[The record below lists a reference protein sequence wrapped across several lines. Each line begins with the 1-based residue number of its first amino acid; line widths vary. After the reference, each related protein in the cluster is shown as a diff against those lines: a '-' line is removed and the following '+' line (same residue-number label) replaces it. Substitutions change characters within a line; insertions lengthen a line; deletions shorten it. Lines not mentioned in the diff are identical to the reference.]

1 MTTNKGIRAGI
12 TGGIGTGKTT
22 VCRLF
27 HETFGIP
34 VYYADEWARHLITED
49 KQLAEQI
56 CTLLGEQAYLP
67 DGSYNRTYVASV
79 VFENP
84 EKLAALNALVH
95 PAVEKHSLKW
105 HREHTDAGAPYTLK
119 EAALL
124 VESGAWQYLDFLIV
138 VTAPETL
145 RIERI
150 MQRDKITETQVRARM
165 RSQLPESEKIKKA
178 QAIIQNDSIH
188 DLLSQVTDIHHRI
201 CGINQKV

>member
-34 VYYADEWARHLITED
+34 VYYADEWARRLITED

-56 CTLLGEQAYLP
+56 SILLGEQAYLP
-67 DGSYNRTYVASV
+67 DGSYNRAYVASV

-95 PAVEKHSLKW
+95 PAVEKHSLEW
-105 HREHTDAGAPYTLK
+105 HREQTEAGAPYTLK

-145 RIERI
+145 RIERV
-150 MQRDKITETQVRARM
+150 MQRDKITEAQVRARM
-165 RSQLPESEKIKKA
+165 KSQLPESEKLGKA
-178 QAIIQNDSIH
+178 QAIIQNDGGH
-188 DLLSQVTDIHHRI
+188 DLLTQVTDIHHRI